1 MHRIGFD
8 SDQYVEM
15 QSRHIAQRRGE
26 FGGKLYLEFGGKLI
40 DDMHA
45 SRVLPGFTP
54 DNKVRMLRELADE
67 VEIIVAVNAKD
78 FARRKVRA
86 DVGTTYDD
94 EVLRPVRRFRRHH
107 PVDGR
112 QQGGRRGQGAFRE
125 ARHPRLPSLPD
136 PRIPVGRGAHRLR
149 RGLRRERVR

>member
-8 SDQYVEM
+8 SDTYVEM
-15 QSRHIAQRRGE
+15 QSRHIARRRRE

-78 FARRKVRA
+78 FARRKIRA

-94 EVLRPVRRFRRHH
+94 EVLRQIDEFR
-107 PVDGR
+107 
-112 QQGGRRGQGAFRE
+112 GRR
-125 ARHPRLPSLPD
+125 
-136 PRIPVGRGAHRLR
+136 
-149 RGLRRERVR
+149 